1 MGRRENLVRPD
12 LYLLVTVLVL
22 TTAGV
27 MLVFD
32 ASYAKAAD
40 FESMNRNVYYLV
52 KRQALFA
59 LLGLACMAIVSRF
72 RFDWLKAITL
82 PLLGLGYLLLIAV
95 LAFGHTAHGATSWFR
110 LGGFFV
116 QPSELA
122 KLALVLFLAG
132 VLSKPRMFA
141 RGAPRRW
148 LVPAFV
154 CFGIILLVLA
164 ERDLGGAVLLG
175 VVCLAMFFAAGAK
188 KFSLIFTGLVAF
200 LMVAGMMC
208 VLPHCRARVRAW
220 LDPWAYRYGE
230 GYQTVHSLSGL
241 GTGGLLGVGP
251 CKGREKFYLPAASTD
266 YVFSTLGEEAG
277 LLGGMVL
284 LGMFVFFTHR
294 GIRIAHQSA
303 SCYGSLLATGVTAL
317 ISIQAIINIAV
328 VTSVI
333 PATGLPLPF
342 ISYGGSSL
350 VTALTAAGL
359 LLAASRHVNIAGEE
373 NDSSESSTN
382 RRRNRRTY
390 LSSSKRST
398 GSSGYRSLH
407 RTAVRG

>member
-1 MGRRENLVRPD
+1 MRRQENLVRPD

-40 FESMNRNVYYLV
+40 FESMNRDIYYLV

-59 LLGLACMAIVSRF
+59 LLGLACMTIVSRF
-72 RFDWLKAITL
+72 RFNWLKAITL
-82 PLLGLGYLLLIAV
+82 PILGLGYLLLLAV
-95 LAFGHTAHGATSWFR
+95 LVVGHTAHGATSWFR
-110 LGGFFV
+110 VGGFYM

-122 KLALVLFLAG
+122 KLAVVLFLAG
-132 VLSKPRMFA
+132 VLSTPKMFA
-141 RGAPRRW
+141 QRAPKRW
-148 LVPAFV
+148 VVPALV
-154 CFGIILLVLA
+154 CFGIILLVVA
-164 ERDLGGAVLLG
+164 ERDLGTAVLLG
-175 VVCLAMFFAAGAK
+175 AVCLAMFFAAGAK
-188 KFSLIFTGLVAF
+188 KISLIFAVLVAF
-200 LMVAGMMC
+200 LTVAWMMC
-208 VLPHCRARVRAW
+208 ILPHCRARVRAW

-230 GYQTVHSLSGL
+230 GYQIVHSLSGL
-241 GTGGLLGVGP
+241 GTGGLQGVGL

-277 LLGGMVL
+277 LLGGLIL
-284 LGMFVFFTHR
+284 LGMFVFFTWR
-294 GIRIAHQSA
+294 GLNIAHRSA

-328 VTSVI
+328 VTSFI

-350 VTALTAAGL
+350 VATLAAVGL
-359 LLAASRHVNIAGEE
+359 LLAASRHVNISGEE
-373 NDSSESSTN
+373 KDSSESSTN
-382 RRRNRRTY
+382 RRRNRGTH
-390 LSSSKRST
+390 LSRAKHST

-407 RTAVRG
+407 RSAVHR